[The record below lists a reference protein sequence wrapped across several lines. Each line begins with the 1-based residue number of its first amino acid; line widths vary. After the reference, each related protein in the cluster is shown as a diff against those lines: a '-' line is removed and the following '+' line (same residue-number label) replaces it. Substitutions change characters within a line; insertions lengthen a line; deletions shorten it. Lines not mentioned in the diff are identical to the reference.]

1 MDVFGVEYMSKITL
15 YKNHGKSIGSWEGWT
30 EGAVV
35 YSSSVTKLGGKW
47 VTTKYTAVGK
57 NIGRSNETTPEEQAV
72 LENISKSKRKID
84 KGYVKTKKAA
94 EAPATNALGLKK
106 PMLATSLDKVKPESI
121 EWETAYVQPKLDGH
135 RALFVDGVLYSRSG
149 KVINLPHIVD
159 AINESGCQGLHLDG
173 ELYLHGKTLQELGS
187 LIKKLTP
194 ESEQVEYHIYDV
206 VDENATFSERTED
219 FEEGSGFEFH
229 PKIVVNPTFSVD
241 CMEEVMGHHKQWREE
256 GYEGTMLRFGEDGYG
271 TDKRSR
277 KLLKVKEFHDAEF
290 KVIGYEEGKPYIRGN
305 KKYRVPVWI
314 CETES
319 GGTFNVTAAGNMH
332 EKAVEWENRDEC
344 VGNML
349 TVKFHN
355 MSKDNIPQLP
365 IALQWRDDL

>member
-1 MDVFGVEYMSKITL
+1 MTNKITL
-15 YKNHGKSIGSWEGWT
+15 FKNHGKSVGSWEGWT

-35 YSSSVTKLGGKW
+35 FSSSVTKLGGSW
-47 VTTKYTAVGK
+47 VTTQYTAKGK
-57 NIGRSNETTPEEQAV
+57 NVGRSNETTPEEQAV
-72 LENISKSKRKID
+72 LENVSKSKRKID

-94 EAPATNALGLKK
+94 VAPATNALGLKK

-121 EWETAYVQPKLDGH
+121 EWDTAFVQPKLDGH

-159 AINESGCQGLHLDG
+159 AINASDRQGLHLDG

-206 VDENATFSERTED
+206 VDENASFSERTED
-219 FEEGSGFEFH
+219 FEEGYHEFH
-229 PKIVVNPTFSVD
+229 PKIVVNPTYDVYD
-241 CMEEVMGHHKQWREE
+241 MEEVTMLHKKWREA
-256 GYEGTMLRFGEDGYG
+256 GYEGTMLRFGTDGYG

-290 KVIGYEEGKPYIRGN
+290 KVVGYEEGKPYIRGDEV
-305 KKYRVPVWI
+305 YQVPVWI
-314 CETES
+314 CETED
-319 GGTFNVTAAGNMH
+319 GAKFNVTANGTMQQKDDQWI
-332 EKAVEWENRDEC
+332 ERDQL
-344 VGNML
+344 VGNLL

>member
-1 MDVFGVEYMSKITL
+1 MSKITL

-121 EWETAYVQPKLDGH
+121 EWDTAYVQPKLDGH

-241 CMEEVMGHHKQWREE
+241 CMEEVMEHHKQWREE

>member
-1 MDVFGVEYMSKITL
+1 VDVFGVEYMSKITL
-15 YKNHGKSIGSWEGWT
+15 YKNHGKSVGSWEGWT

-35 YSSSVTKLGGKW
+35 FSSSVTKLGGKW
-47 VTTKYTAVGK
+47 VTTQYTAEAK
-57 NIGRSNETTPEEQAV
+57 NVGRSNETTPEEQAV

-121 EWETAYVQPKLDGH
+121 DWNNAFVQPKLDGH

-159 AINESGCQGLHLDG
+159 AINASGVQHLHLDG

-187 LIKKLTP
+187 LIRKLTP
-194 ESEQVEYHIYDV
+194 ESEQVEFHIYDV
-206 VDENATFSERTED
+206 VDENASFSERTE
-219 FEEGSGFEFH
+219 EFKSIADCH
-229 PKIVVNPTFSVD
+229 PRIIVNPTYDVFD
-241 CMEEVMGHHKQWREE
+241 MEETMLLHEAFRVD
-256 GYEGTMLRFGEDGYG
+256 GYEGTMLRFGLDGYG

-290 KVIGYEEGKPYIRGN
+290 KVVGYEEGKPYIRGDEV
-305 KKYRVPVWI
+305 YQVPVWI
-314 CETES
+314 CETED
-319 GGTFNVTAAGNMH
+319 GAKFNVTANGTM
-332 EKAVEWENRDEC
+332 EQKDTQWTERDLL
-344 VGNML
+344 VGDML

-365 IALQWRDDL
+365 IALQWREDL

>member
-1 MDVFGVEYMSKITL
+1 MTNKITL
-15 YKNHGKSIGSWEGWT
+15 FKNHGKSVGSWEGWT

-35 YSSSVTKLGGKW
+35 FSSSVTKLGGSW
-47 VTTKYTAVGK
+47 VTTQYTATGK
-57 NIGRSNETTPEEQAV
+57 NVGRSNETTPEEQAV
-72 LENISKSKRKID
+72 LENVSKSKRKID

-94 EAPATNALGLKK
+94 VAPATNALGLKK

-121 EWETAYVQPKLDGH
+121 EWDTAFVQPKLDGH

-159 AINESGCQGLHLDG
+159 AINASGCQHLHLDG

-206 VDENATFSERTED
+206 VDENASFSERT
-219 FEEGSGFEFH
+219 SEFWTIAEFD
-229 PKIVVNPTFSVD
+229 PKIVVNPTYDVFD
-241 CMEEVMGHHKQWREE
+241 MEEVTDLHKDWREA
-256 GYEGTMLRFGEDGYG
+256 GYEGTMLRFGTDGYG

-290 KVIGYEEGKPYIRGN
+290 KVVGYEEGKPYIRGDEVFQ
-305 KKYRVPVWI
+305 VPVWI
-314 CETES
+314 CETED
-319 GGTFNVTAAGNMH
+319 GAKFNVTANGTMQQKDAQWI
-332 EKAVEWENRDEC
+332 ERDLL
-344 VGNML
+344 VGDML

>member
-1 MDVFGVEYMSKITL
+1 MSKITL

-94 EAPATNALGLKK
+94 KAPATNALGLKK

-121 EWETAYVQPKLDGH
+121 EWDTAYVQPKLDGH

-159 AINESGCQGLHLDG
+159 AINESGCQHLHLDG

-241 CMEEVMGHHKQWREE
+241 CMEEVMEHHKQWREE

-305 KKYRVPVWI
+305 KTYRVPVWI

-332 EKAVEWENRDEC
+332 EKAVEWENRDEMLRR
-344 VGNML
+344 ML

-355 MSKDNIPQLP
+355 MSKDDIPQLP

>member
-1 MDVFGVEYMSKITL
+1 MSKITL

-47 VTTKYTAVGK
+47 VTSKYTAVGK

-121 EWETAYVQPKLDGH
+121 EWATACVQPKLDGH

-194 ESEQVEYHIYDV
+194 ESEQVEYHIYDQIDDRPFKDRIMDLTDHRLNNDWDNV
-206 VDENATFSERTED
+206 LQAVETYAVANL
-219 FEEGSGFEFH
+219 
-229 PKIVVNPTFSVD
+229 
-241 CMEEVMGHHKQWREE
+241 EEVMDFHTMYRNG

-344 VGNML
+344 VGSML

>member
-1 MDVFGVEYMSKITL
+1 MANKITL
-15 YKNHGKSIGSWEGWT
+15 FKNHGKSVGSWEGWT

-35 YSSSVTKLGGKW
+35 FSSSVTKLGGSW
-47 VTTKYTAVGK
+47 VTSQYTAKGK

-72 LENISKSKRKID
+72 LENVSKSKRKVD

-94 EAPATNALGLKK
+94 VAPATNALGLKK
-106 PMLATSLDKVKPESI
+106 PMLATSLDKIKPETI
-121 EWETAYVQPKLDGH
+121 DWDTALCQPKLDGH

-149 KVINLPHIVD
+149 KVINLPHIVE
-159 AINESGCQGLHLDG
+159 AIESSSLQHLHLDG

-206 VDENATFSERTED
+206 VDEHASFLDRTDE
-219 FEEGSGFEFH
+219 FEEGCFSFH
-229 PKIVVNPTFSVD
+229 PKIVVNPTYAID
-241 CMEEVMGHHKQWREE
+241 NMQELMEHHADWRKE
-256 GYEGTMLRFGEDGYG
+256 GYEGTMLRFGDDGYG

-290 KVIGYEEGKPYIRGN
+290 KVVGYEEGKPYIRGD
-305 KKYRVPVWI
+305 KTYRVPVWI
-314 CETES
+314 CEVES
-319 GGTFNVTAAGNMH
+319 GATFNVTAAGNMH
-332 EKAVEWENRDEC
+332 EKAVEWEQRDEC

-349 TVKFHN
+349 TVKYHN

-365 IALQWRDDL
+365 IALQWREDI